1 MKMVHHYFIKETID
15 GNTTYKDEDGLKLE
29 LTINSSSASE
39 SYTIKD
45 DKNNKLIF
53 NSDGVLVKTVDSNSN
68 AVKINLDS
76 AKGISTIE
84 DACGDKL
91 TFNRNSEH
99 CITKVTNSAGK
110 ARIFR
115 YDNNDRLIQIQN
127 PDNGIIT
134 FEYDNDGSMTSVT
147 DTDGYKVV
155 FGYSSLSSG
164 KKVTSVTE
172 YASDGTAGQ
181 KSHSAVMSTI
191 LQISAQ
197 QVLTVYMA
205 TATTA
210 YLYINLII

>member
-1 MKMVHHYFIKETID
+1 M
-15 GNTTYKDEDGLKLE
+15 
-29 LTINSSSASE
+29 
-39 SYTIKD
+39 
-45 DKNNKLIF
+45 IF
-53 NSDGVLVKTVDSNSN
+53 NSDGVLVKTTDSNSN
-68 AVKINLDS
+68 SVKINLDS

-127 PDNGIIT
+127 PDNGIT
-134 FEYDNDGSMTSVT
+134 FEYDNDGSMISVT
-147 DTDGYKVV
+147 DTDGYKVC
-155 FGYSSLSSG
+155 FGYTSLNSG
-164 KKVTSVTE
+164 KKFRLLQNMLLTE
-172 YASDGTAGQ
+172 H
-181 KSHSAVMSTI
+181 KVKRLHSAVMSTI